1 MYSDDEQLLLHLLTL
16 EEEAA
21 IQEEQEYTLAAAA
34 GSFVLYGAEESRR
47 MRAEH
52 RQETCLYLTQ
62 SELLSNPRSNTP
74 WHSIFQSQ
82 SDRAF
87 ITMMGLDV
95 RAFTRLLDGGFA
107 HQWNTNL
114 IPHAD
119 NPSTAVPHLWTRSL
133 DAAGALGLILHYL
146 NSTMHDISLMEI
158 FALIPTTVSR
168 YLTWSLTILR
178 DSLQELG
185 DARIVW
191 PEGEEFE
198 ENNMLILARHP
209 LLTGAFGSLDGL
221 NLLVQTSVD
230 QEIEN
235 ATFNGWLHEHF
246 VSSVFTFNAMG
257 MTCCHNDDKLSTDLK
272 SSGEIIACKL
282 NAPGSW
288 HDSRVAKQIYE
299 KLRTQT
305 PDGFYLVANTAF
317 PRGTDQIAGRIRAPV
332 KDGTR
337 LPADNQ
343 ERQQLMAFDRQLL
356 SYRQTAEWGNRGLQ
370 GSFGQLRVPLPVQYK
385 DL

>member
-1 MYSDDEQLLLHLLTL
+1 
-16 EEEAA
+16 
-21 IQEEQEYTLAAAA
+21 
-34 GSFVLYGAEESRR
+34 
-47 MRAEH
+47 
-52 RQETCLYLTQ
+52 
-62 SELLSNPRSNTP
+62 
-74 WHSIFQSQ
+74 
-82 SDRAF
+82 
-87 ITMMGLDV
+87 
-95 RAFTRLLDGGFA
+95 
-107 HQWNTNL
+107 
-114 IPHAD
+114 
-119 NPSTAVPHLWTRSL
+119 
-133 DAAGALGLILHYL
+133 
-146 NSTMHDISLMEI
+146 
-158 FALIPTTVSR
+158 
-168 YLTWSLTILR
+168 
-178 DSLQELG
+178 
-185 DARIVW
+185 
-191 PEGEEFE
+191 
-198 ENNMLILARHP
+198 MLILTRHP
-209 LLTGAFGSLDGL
+209 LLTGTFGSLDGL

-246 VSSVFTFNAMG
+246 VSSVFAFNAMG
-257 MTCCHNDDKLSTDLK
+257 MTCCHNDDKLSTDPK

-305 PDGFYLVANTAF
+305 PNGFYLVADTAF

-370 GSFGQLRVPLPVQYK
+370 GSFGRLRVPLPVQYK